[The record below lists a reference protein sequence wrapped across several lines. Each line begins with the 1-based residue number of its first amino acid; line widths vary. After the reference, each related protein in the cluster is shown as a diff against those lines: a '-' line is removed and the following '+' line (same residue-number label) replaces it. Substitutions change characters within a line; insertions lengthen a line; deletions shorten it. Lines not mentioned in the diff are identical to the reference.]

1 MLSCNKWPIGIC
13 GWSLQNDIPL
23 IAKLMN
29 ESGMSHLH
37 LSLDPALSSTNRDYL
52 DTIEKHKWQPTAAM
66 IGFAQ
71 EDYSTLETIKQTGG
85 IVPDKNWET
94 NKDKV
99 LRAIELTASLK
110 IEYLTFHFG
119 FIDNTKPKLRERV
132 QLLADAAKRKKVM
145 ILMETGQENAET
157 LREFLEELS
166 HSALGVNFDPANMI
180 LYGKVDP
187 VLALETL
194 APWVKHVHIKDAIH
208 SPISAKWGKEVPWG
222 EGDFDNDEFLRT
234 LNRIGYQGALAIERE
249 AGAKRLE
256 DIKKTA
262 ELLQQYSV

>member
-1 MLSCNKWPIGIC
+1 
-13 GWSLQNDIPL
+13 
-23 IAKLMN
+23 
-29 ESGMSHLH
+29 
-37 LSLDPALSSTNRDYL
+37 
-52 DTIEKHKWQPTAAM
+52 
-66 IGFAQ
+66 
-71 EDYSTLETIKQTGG
+71 
-85 IVPDKNWET
+85 
-94 NKDKV
+94 
-99 LRAIELTASLK
+99 
-110 IEYLTFHFG
+110 
-119 FIDNTKPKLRERV
+119 
-132 QLLADAAKRKKVM
+132 
-145 ILMETGQENAET
+145 METGQENAET

-194 APWVKHVHIKDAIH
+194 APWVKHVHIKDAQR
-208 SPISAKWGKEVPWG
+208 SSVPGKWGREVPWV

-256 DIKKTA
+256 AIKKTA